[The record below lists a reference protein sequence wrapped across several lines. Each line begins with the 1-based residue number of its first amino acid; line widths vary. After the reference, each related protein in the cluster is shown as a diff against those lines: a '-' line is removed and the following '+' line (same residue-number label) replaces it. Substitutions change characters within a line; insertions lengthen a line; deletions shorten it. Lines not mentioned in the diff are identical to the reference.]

1 MARKKG
7 YDYFR
12 AFYDMTVCAVDA
24 AELLETEITDFH
36 PDKVEEARTKLHVVE
51 NRADHIK
58 HEIIDNL
65 SREFV
70 PPIEREDIAQLAG
83 EIDEVVDCI
92 EDVYLRIY
100 MYNMKQ
106 VPSSAQRFTR
116 IIAMCCHTLRDIM
129 EEFPKFRK
137 SERIGALIVD
147 VNSMEEEG
155 DKLYVES
162 MHDLYADCADA
173 AKLLPLTYC
182 YERLEKCC
190 DACEHVANVCE
201 SVIMKNS

>member
-12 AFYDMTVCAVDA
+12 AFYDMTVCAVEA
-24 AELLETEITDFH
+24 AELLEQEIADFH
-36 PDKVEEARTKLHVVE
+36 PDKVEGARSKLHVIE
-51 NRADHIK
+51 NRADHKK

-70 PPIEREDIAQLAG
+70 PPIEREDIAELAS
-83 EIDEVVDCI
+83 EIDDVIDCI

-100 MYNMKQ
+100 MYNMKE
-106 VPSSAQRFTR
+106 VPPAAKRFTR
-116 IIAMCCHTLRDIM
+116 IITMCCRTLRDIM

-137 SERIGALIVD
+137 SARIGTLIVD

-162 MHDLYADCADA
+162 MHTLYAECTDA

-182 YERLEKCC
+182 YERFEKCC
-190 DACEHVANVCE
+190 DACEHVANVAE